1 MIDIQ
6 VNHGAADWPTL
17 RLAAQAA
24 EASGYTTLWV
34 ADHLAG
40 DVMNAPS
47 MPECFTTLGGLAAVT
62 SRIGLGSLVV
72 NVGTRHPGIV
82 ANAAATVQQMSNGRF
97 TLGLGAGASP
107 TSRFVRE
114 LHALEIPVPASLDDR
129 HQRLIATLDL
139 LDAMW
144 SPDRDERYAGFP
156 LPVPCPPVIVG
167 VNSITL
173 ARIASARTY
182 GINVRA
188 DHPRLREI
196 LAVTRDAARADFLR
210 SVWAPF
216 DESLLDPQCARRLEW
231 AAAGVN
237 RVVLLMFGVPDVA
250 RIAATHVVG

>member
-6 VNHGAADWPTL
+6 VNHGAADWLTL
-17 RLAAQAA
+17 RRAAEAA
-24 EASGYTTLWV
+24 EASGYSTLWV

-40 DVMNAPS
+40 DMMGAPS

-107 TSRFVRE
+107 TSRFARE
-114 LHALEIPVPASLDDR
+114 LHALDIAVPAALADR
-129 HQRLIATLDL
+129 HARLTSTLDL
-139 LDAMW
+139 LDEMW
-144 SPDRDERYAGFP
+144 SPQRDERYRGFP
-156 LPVPCPPVIVG
+156 LPVPRPPVIVG
-167 VNSITL
+167 VNSVEL
-173 ARIASARTY
+173 ARVASARVD

-196 LAVTRDAARADFLR
+196 LTATQNAEQPSFVR
-210 SVWAPF
+210 SIWVSF
-216 DESLLDPQCARRLEW
+216 DESLLDSQCARRIQWRAE
-231 AAAGVN
+231 GIN
-237 RVVLLMFGVPDVA
+237 RIVLLMSGAPDVA
-250 RIAATHVVG
+250 RIAATRVVG

>member
-17 RLAAQAA
+17 RRAA
-24 EASGYTTLWV
+24 EAAESSGYTTFWV

-40 DVMNAPS
+40 DMLGAPS

-107 TSRFVRE
+107 TSRFARE
-114 LHALEIPVPASLDDR
+114 LHALDIAVPDTLDER
-129 HQRLIATLDL
+129 HHRLITALDRI
-139 LDAMW
+139 DGMW
-144 SPDRDERYAGFP
+144 SPNREERYQGFP
-156 LPVPCPPVIVG
+156 LPQPRPPVIVG
-167 VNSITL
+167 VNSVEL
-173 ARIASARTY
+173 ARLASIRAD

-188 DHPRLREI
+188 DHPRLSQI
-196 LAVTRDAARADFLR
+196 LAATRDAER
-210 SVWAPF
+210 SAFVRSIWAPF
-216 DESLLDPQCARRLEW
+216 DESLLDPQCERRVAW
-231 AAAGVN
+231 SAAGVD
-237 RVVLLMFGVPDVA
+237 RIVLLMSGAPDVA
-250 RIAATHVVG
+250 RIRAAAVAR